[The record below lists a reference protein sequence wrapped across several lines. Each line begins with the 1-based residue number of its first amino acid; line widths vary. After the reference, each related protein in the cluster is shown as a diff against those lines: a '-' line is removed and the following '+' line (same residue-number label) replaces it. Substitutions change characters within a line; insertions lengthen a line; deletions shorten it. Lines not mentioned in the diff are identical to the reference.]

1 MQDHVPHQLSMIDI
15 SQHVFILW
23 CYESWGMCAIAPA
36 PALYIDKGTEKQ
48 QDETVCFNIETAGK
62 LEIGFV
68 PCP

>member
-1 MQDHVPHQLSMIDI
+1 MYSFYDAMNPEGCVLLPL
-15 SQHVFILW
+15 
-23 CYESWGMCAIAPA
+23 P

-68 PCP
+68 PGP